1 MNGRSRDVA
10 TPAER
15 GHDLRSEGSDPVPK
29 DRRHDI
35 ERVTDHDA
43 PPRDRCV
50 HCGASGSIGSVN
62 PYAECPERRR
72 EGEHADADHEPETMP
87 AP

>member
-15 GHDLRSEGSDPVPK
+15 GHDLAPERVDPVPK
-29 DRRHDI
+29 DRRHDV
-35 ERVTDHDA
+35 ERVTDHDS
-43 PPRDRCV
+43 PPRDQCV
-50 HCGASGSIGSVN
+50 HCGASGAIGSVD
-62 PYAECPERRR
+62 PRAECPERRH
-72 EGEHADADHEPETMP
+72 EGDRVDADHEPEMMP

>member
-15 GHDLRSEGSDPVPK
+15 GHDLRSEGSEPVPVEL
-29 DRRHDI
+29 RHDV

-43 PPRDRCV
+43 PPLDRCV
-50 HCGASGSIGSVN
+50 HCDASGSIGSVN
-62 PYAECPERRR
+62 PYEECPDRRD
-72 EGEHADADHEPETMP
+72 GVPDTDVETTVP